1 MSDYNYS
8 ANQGNQGNP
17 TDQAAPDAAWSCES
31 CGAKVEFAAG
41 TAALGCPYCGHQQ
54 SIAAVPRQVR
64 EHAFAELA
72 QLPAKPMAVPGGVRT
87 FVCPGC
93 RAVTES
99 DALSDRCQ
107 FCATALVA
115 DASLTERVVPEA
127 VVPFELD
134 RNAAR
139 DALRK
144 WTSSRWFAPSSLKK
158 VSEAETFKG
167 TYLPHWTYDTNTR
180 SDYRGERGEHYYETE
195 TYTET
200 VDGQT
205 QTRTRQ
211 VQKTRWWPASGTVQR
226 FFDDV
231 LVAGTTTVAEKQLD
245 KLTPWPL
252 EQAVPYQEEYL
263 AGFQTLRY
271 DVEPEPGLE
280 TAKQRMASVI
290 EQDCRQ
296 DIGGDEQRVHRIE
309 TDYLD
314 ITFKLLLLP
323 VWFLTYLH
331 AGKPLQVMVNARTGE
346 VIGERPYSAAKIA
359 AAVLAALAV
368 IAVVVVLLVARSHH

>member
-1 MSDYNYS
+1 MSDYNGTS
-8 ANQGNQGNP
+8 P
-17 TDQAAPDAAWSCES
+17 AAPDTAWACES
-31 CGAKVEFAAG
+31 CGAALQFAAG
-41 TAALGCPYCGHQQ
+41 TAALDCPYCGHRQG
-54 SIAAVPRQVR
+54 IAAVPRQVR
-64 EHAFAELA
+64 EHPFAELA
-72 QLPAKPMAVPGGVRT
+72 QLPAKPMALPGGVKT

-107 FCATALVA
+107 FCATPLVA

-127 VVPFELD
+127 VVPFALD

-167 TYLPHWTYDTNTR
+167 TYLPHWTYDSDTR
-180 SDYRGERGEHYYETE
+180 SDYRGERGEHYYVTE
-195 TYTET
+195 TYTVT
-200 VDGQT
+200 VNGQT
-205 QTRTRQ
+205 ENRTRQ
-211 VQKTRWWPASGTVQR
+211 VRHTRWWPAGGTVQR

-231 LVAGTTTVAEKQLD
+231 LVAGTTTVPEKQLD

-252 EQAVPYQEEYL
+252 EQAVPYQQEYL

-280 TAKQRMASVI
+280 TAKQRMATVI
-290 EQDCRQ
+290 EQDCLQ
-296 DIGGDEQRVHRIE
+296 DIGGDEQRLHRVD
-309 TDYLD
+309 TSYYA
-314 ITFKLLLLP
+314 TAFKLLLLP

-346 VIGERPYSAAKIA
+346 VIGERPYSAAKIS
-359 AAVLAALAV
+359 AAVLAALVVIGIVVAV
-368 IAVVVVLLVARSHH
+368 LKLRSPH

>member
-1 MSDYNYS
+1 MTDYNRI
-8 ANQGNQGNP
+8 
-17 TDQAAPDAAWSCES
+17 DQQAPDTAWACES
-31 CGAKVEFAAG
+31 CGARVEFAAG
-41 TAALGCPYCGHQQ
+41 SDALSCPYCGHRQG
-54 SIAAVPRQVR
+54 IAAVPRQVR
-64 EHAFAELA
+64 EHAIGELA
-72 QLPAKPMAVPGGVRT
+72 QLPAKPMAVPGGVKT

-107 FCATALVA
+107 FCASPLVA

-127 VVPFELD
+127 VVPFGLD

-139 DALRK
+139 DALRT

-167 TYLPHWTYDTNTR
+167 TYLPHWTYDSNTL
-180 SDYRGERGEHYYETE
+180 SEYRGERGEHYYETE

-200 VDGQT
+200 VDGQQ

-211 VQKTRWWPASGTVQR
+211 VQRTRWWPAGGTVQR

-252 EQAVPYQEEYL
+252 EQAVPYQQEYL

-280 TAKQRMASVI
+280 TAKQRMATVI

-296 DIGGDEQRVHRIE
+296 DIGGDEQRVHSISTGYSE
-309 TDYLD
+309 T
-314 ITFKLLLLP
+314 TFKLLLLP

-331 AGKPLQVMVNARTGE
+331 GGKPLQVMVNARTGE
-346 VIGERPYSAAKIA
+346 VIGDRPYSAGKIF
-359 AAVLAALAV
+359 AAVVAALAV
-368 IAVVVVLLVARSHH
+368 IAVLVVVLKSR